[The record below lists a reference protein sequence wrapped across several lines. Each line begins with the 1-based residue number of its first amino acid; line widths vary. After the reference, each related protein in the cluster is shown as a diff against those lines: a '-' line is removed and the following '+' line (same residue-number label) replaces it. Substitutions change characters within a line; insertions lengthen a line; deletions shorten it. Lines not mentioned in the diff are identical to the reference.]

1 MLDCLLTVARFCLLR
16 PGHGAPTGDIRK
28 KKFTEYQLD
37 RSLSSSNLNQLDQ
50 YVKGPAASLSK
61 WGSALGLE
69 NSSGPEAMSFGRPG
83 YGAPVRTGSG
93 RLRSEVRGN
102 PEIRFQANEG
112 VQNSICNQIRYAASK
127 EEKAKYHSELGRR
140 RELCL
145 GFYRITADDQI
156 KWRRQ
161 VEEVDKSNSLNVSK
175 ELEKVEGNQWGK
187 PGPGG
192 CYWRDSALTGQGF
205 YEKMVSRGR
214 SSHQIQNNLSRAGA
228 PLLTPERGS
237 LT

>member
-1 MLDCLLTVARFCLLR
+1 MLVCLLTVARFCLLR

-50 YVKGPAASLSK
+50 YVKGQAASLSK

-102 PEIRFQANEG
+102 PEIRFQANES
-112 VQNSICNQIRYAASK
+112 VKKTVNNNIRYAAD
-127 EEKAKYHSELGRR
+127 
-140 RELCL
+140 RELKESYGQQL
-145 GFYRITADDQI
+145 EDQI
-156 KWRRQ
+156 R
-161 VEEVDKSNSLNVSK
+161 
-175 ELEKVEGNQWGK
+175 
-187 PGPGG
+187 
-192 CYWRDSALTGQGF
+192 
-205 YEKMVSRGR
+205 
-214 SSHQIQNNLSRAGA
+214 
-228 PLLTPERGS
+228 
-237 LT
+237 